1 MSHNS
6 IVIVGAG
13 QAGYQVAA
21 SLRQEGFEGAVTLI
35 GDEPGVPYQRPP
47 LSKAYLLGKVGVAA
61 LRFRPPEYFD
71 EHRITRIQGSATAI
85 DRERRELV
93 LASGERLAYEHLVLA
108 TGARNR
114 VPAVAGIELGVE
126 RAVDQLVE
134 RAAMC
139 PDEVSVLVGF
149 SQGAMVMHRA
159 VDRVAAEAPEL
170 LDRLAGV
177 LLIADGDRFPTD
189 GVTNFGS
196 AETRVG
202 YVGVGHMFS
211 AGEAAAAI
219 PAALHGRVVSV
230 CDAGDPVCDPRSV
243 SLDAYERHTG
253 YKVGHREA
261 RDAAEHVAALAAEFM
276 ADAG

>member
-114 VPAVAGIELGVE
+114 VPAVAGIELGGVFGLRNLADADGLSQRLGSAK
-126 RAVDQLVE
+126 RAVVIL
-134 RAAMC
+134 
-139 PDEVSVLVGF
+139 
-149 SQGAMVMHRA
+149 
-159 VDRVAAEAPEL
+159 
-170 LDRLAGV
+170 
-177 LLIADGDRFPTD
+177 
-189 GVTNFGS
+189 
-196 AETRVG
+196 
-202 YVGVGHMFS
+202 
-211 AGEAAAAI
+211 
-219 PAALHGRVVSV
+219 
-230 CDAGDPVCDPRSV
+230 
-243 SLDAYERHTG
+243 
-253 YKVGHREA
+253 
-261 RDAAEHVAALAAEFM
+261 
-276 ADAG
+276 